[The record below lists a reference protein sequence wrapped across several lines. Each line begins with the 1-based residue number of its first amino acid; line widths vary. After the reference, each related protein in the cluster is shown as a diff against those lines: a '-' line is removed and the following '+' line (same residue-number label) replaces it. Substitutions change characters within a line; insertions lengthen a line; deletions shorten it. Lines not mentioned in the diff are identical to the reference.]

1 MSALFH
7 EEVCVCGGSSVCNDK
22 LALEAAVDQLSQE
35 KKQLYAE
42 KMSEY
47 VDALHSSV
55 LVLYI
60 DIITLHASKLL
71 GSVFIW

>member
-1 MSALFH
+1 M
-7 EEVCVCGGSSVCNDK
+7 CVCGGCSVCNDK

-42 KMSEY
+42 KMSEC

-55 LVLYI
+55 LVLYT
-60 DIITLHASKLL
+60 DIITLCASKLL
-71 GSVFIW
+71 SSML